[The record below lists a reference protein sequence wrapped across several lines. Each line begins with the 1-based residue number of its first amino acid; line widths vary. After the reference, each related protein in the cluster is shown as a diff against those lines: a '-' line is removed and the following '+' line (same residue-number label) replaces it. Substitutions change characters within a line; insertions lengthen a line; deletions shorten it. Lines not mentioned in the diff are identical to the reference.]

1 MSILLPIDE
10 WHTFNTKE
18 QRNEAIRCIVTVK
31 VINDTRFTSFVYLL
45 PLDNFNSRRKNGR
58 ENKLKKSLMRK

>member
-18 QRNEAIRCIVTVK
+18 QRNEAVTVK

-58 ENKLKKSLMRK
+58 ENKLKNSLMGK